1 MSKFYSFSG
10 DPYLNYTLTILAE
23 LPSIPFAYFVV
34 NRWGRRP
41 MLGFMQLLS
50 GKGPFINYVT
60 EVLRY
65 LSDMKSQFAFLTVY
79 STQKSG
85 NRTVVGLVNIFI

>member
-1 MSKFYSFSG
+1 LQKCLFNFYSFSG

-50 GKGPFINYVT
+50 GEEPVKG
-60 EVLRY
+60 
-65 LSDMKSQFAFLTVY
+65 AF
-79 STQKSG
+79 G
-85 NRTVVGLVNIFI
+85 DGEGGI